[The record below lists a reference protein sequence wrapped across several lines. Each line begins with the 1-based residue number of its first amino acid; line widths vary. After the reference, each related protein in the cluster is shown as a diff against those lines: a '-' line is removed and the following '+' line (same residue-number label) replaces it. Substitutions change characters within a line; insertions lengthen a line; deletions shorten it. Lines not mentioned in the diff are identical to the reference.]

1 MSRRLDVDVMLLSAY
16 ELASELGARV
26 RRERL
31 RQNMTQRTLA
41 DRAGVGRATV
51 ARMEQAGS
59 ATLPNFLAV
68 LAALH
73 RTGDLQ
79 QLLEP
84 PPVETIDRFVAR
96 SEPQRQR
103 GRR

>member
-1 MSRRLDVDVMLLSAY
+1 LGLDVDLMLLSAD
-16 ELASELGARV
+16 EVASELGARV

-41 DRAGVGRATV
+41 DRAGVSRATL
-51 ARMEQAGS
+51 ARMEQAGT

-68 LAALH
+68 LAALR

-84 PPVETIDRFVAR
+84 PPTETIGHFLAR
-96 SEPQRQR
+96 SEPQRLR